1 MPRKRRWT
9 VTAIFIAATGND
21 VGQTFV
27 TASLIRHL
35 RQIGNQ
41 VDAVKPIVCGYD
53 PAKGAASNPGILLS
67 SLGLPLLPEQIDRI
81 SPWRFRA
88 PLSPDLAAR
97 REGRS
102 IDVDSVLEYCISALA
117 HRREIL
123 LIEGVDGVMTPLDE
137 HRIILDVMMALK
149 LPLMLVTGSHRD
161 AISHTLTALGSLVRR
176 DMKVLATIVN
186 ETPRSPIALDEAIA
200 SIARFTDP
208 VITYS
213 ARGTT
218 EGNKKLVHLLSNA
231 GAERSGQS
239 RRAARRAN

>member
-1 MPRKRRWT
+1 M
-9 VTAIFIAATGND
+9 
-21 VGQTFV
+21 
-27 TASLIRHL
+27 
-35 RQIGNQ
+35 
-41 VDAVKPIVCGYD
+41 
-53 PAKGAASNPGILLS
+53 
-67 SLGLPLLPEQIDRI
+67 
-81 SPWRFRA
+81 SP